1 MKNVLYYKYMELS
14 DLDEFRESHF
24 ELCKSLNLLGKV
36 LIAKEGINGCM
47 TGEFNDIQKYI
58 NKMREDK
65 RFTDID
71 FKITD
76 SPKGHGFKKLF
87 VRIRQE
93 IVTSKMDID
102 LNKKGK
108 YIEPKKLK
116 EMYDNGEDFVIMDM
130 RNMYEAK
137 IGKFR
142 NAIVFDTDIFRDVIK
157 HVKEIEH
164 LKNKKIITY
173 CTGGVRCEKA
183 SALLVENGFKD
194 VNQLHGGIIK
204 YGLEC
209 SNNYWEGK
217 CFVFDTRGA
226 IEIDPSKQ
234 SEIIAQCELCNIPS
248 DVYHNCK
255 RFACDKR
262 FISCENCLSIL
273 GECCSK
279 NCRNIEAK
287 NSLVN

>member
-1 MKNVLYYKYMELS
+1 MKNVLYYKYV
-14 DLDEFRESHF
+14 DLYDLEVIRKQHF

-36 LIAKEGINGCM
+36 IFAKEGINGCM
-47 TGEFNDIQKYI
+47 SGEFWDVQKYV
-58 NKMREDK
+58 NEMRKDK
-65 RFTDID
+65 RFADID

-87 VRIRQE
+87 VRIRPE
-93 IVTSKMDID
+93 IVTSKMNID
-102 LNKKGK
+102 MNKKGK

-116 EMYDNGEDFVIMDM
+116 EMYQKGEDFVIIDM
-130 RNMYEAK
+130 RNKYETK

-142 NAIVFDTDIFRDVIK
+142 NAVVFDTDIFRDVTK

-194 VNQLHGGIIK
+194 VYQLQGGIIK

-226 IEIDPSKQ
+226 IEIDSSKQ
-234 SEIIAQCELCNIPS
+234 SEIISQCELCNIPS

-255 RFACDKR
+255 RYECDRR
-262 FISCENCLSIL
+262 FISCENCLNVL
-273 GECCSK
+273 EECCSK

-287 NSLVN
+287 NTLTN